1 VVSLLGVGARSGVS
15 LGGRVGSGCS
25 SCTKTSRGTRCQ
37 GRTRRGC
44 RRLVG
49 RRWPIGGGGHGDL
62 LEDGRLQLK
71 PGPNMHATDLRQS
84 TSGPAA
90 RFPHRHAGGLSSIGA
105 ALTAPKFRS
114 RARIQGRGRAAG
126 VGRAGGMSG
135 LDAAGW
141 PAPAAA
147 VALCRCPLLQSAAVA
162 LRLAS
167 AVPEA
172 RGQGRVDAY
181 TGEGSRRDGLGGLM
195 RVGSAASCAR
205 VTPSQPDESWLPRP
219 PAAWP
224 SGGSGYL

>member
-1 VVSLLGVGARSGVS
+1 VVSLLGIGARSDVS
-15 LGGRVGSGCS
+15 LGGRVGSGCW
-25 SCTKTSRGTRCQ
+25 SCTRDVTGTQ
-37 GRTRRGC
+37 VPGADASGVAAGWAAQRR
-44 RRLVG
+44 
-49 RRWPIGGGGHGDL
+49 PIGGGGHGDL
-62 LEDGRLQLK
+62 LEDGRWQLK
-71 PGPNMHATDLRQS
+71 PGQNTRQRPDS
-84 TSGPAA
+84 QLADRPPDSLIGMPGAVE
-90 RFPHRHAGGLSSIGA
+90 HRGGLDRAERS
-105 ALTAPKFRS
+105 APGR
-114 RARIQGRGRAAG
+114 RIQGRGRAAG

-147 VALCRCPLLQSAAVA
+147 VALCRCPILQSAAVA

-224 SGGSGYL
+224 SGGWGYL